1 MKNLALA
8 IANENVKNNNFKL
21 ELIEALTDT
30 NVKNLD
36 WRLSDLLTAG
46 QKKKD
51 FSIEQL
57 KEVLK
62 DRLKKAIEKRNL
74 KDLQKLNFKDL
85 EDIESVVINV
95 EWKRSQM
102 WGMNPNANAYI
113 NGVGEVS
120 SGSISGCGYDKQS
133 TAVANVLNQIPQ
145 LIKKMY
151 EVKEN
156 NIDVKNHE
164 LFGYGSGYGVLPY
177 FEGGVGVGC
186 YNKILNKIGYSF
198 ETITSDKTFDVYKVS
213 KLCNK

>member
-8 IANENVKNNNFKL
+8 IVNENVKNNKFKI
-21 ELIEALTDT
+21 ELIESLTDT

-51 FSIEQL
+51 FNIEQL

-74 KDLQKLNFKDL
+74 KNLQKLNFKDL

-133 TAVANVLNQIPQ
+133 TAVAKVLNQIPQ

-177 FEGGVGVGC
+177 FKGGVGVGC

-198 ETITSDKTFDVYKVS
+198 ETITSGKTFDVYKIS

>member
-8 IANENVKNNNFKL
+8 ILNENVKNNDFKL
-21 ELIEALTDT
+21 ELIETLTDT
-30 NVKNLD
+30 NIENLD
-36 WRLSDLLTAG
+36 WRLLDLLTAG

-51 FSIEQL
+51 FSIEEL

-156 NIDVKNHE
+156 NIDVKNRE

-177 FEGGVGVGC
+177 FKGGVGIGC

-198 ETITSDKTFDVYKVS
+198 ETVTSGKTFDVYKIS
-213 KLCNK
+213 KL